1 MESKAPSN
9 PNGAYQTLSVLMPVR
24 NEARTLREIVRRV
37 LQSPIELDI
46 ELVCVNDGST
56 DGSGDLLTQL
66 ASEHPDA
73 RAVIRVIHH
82 ESGQGKG
89 AAIRSAIK
97 AMTGD
102 IALIQDADLEYD
114 PEDYPKLLGPILSG
128 EADAVFGSRFI
139 TGRRRQVH
147 RFWHAQANRLLTLLC
162 NMVSNLSLTDM
173 ETCYKAVRA
182 DVLKNM
188 PLVSNRFE
196 IEVELTMRLA
206 RRRLRI
212 YEVPISYHGRTAA
225 EGKKIGF
232 TDGLHAVWAIIR
244 FGILDRR

>member
-1 MESKAPSN
+1 MEIAPPSN
-9 PNGAYQTLSVLMPVR
+9 PSGAYKTLSVLMPVR
-24 NEARTLREIVRRV
+24 NEARTLREIIRRV

-66 ASEHPDA
+66 ASEHSN
-73 RAVIRVIHH
+73 IRVIHH
-82 ESGQGKG
+82 DTGKGKG
-89 AAIRSAIK
+89 AAIRSAIA

-114 PEDYPKLLGPILSG
+114 PEDYPKLLAPILSG
-128 EADAVFGSRFI
+128 EADVVFGSRFL

-162 NMVSNLSLTDM
+162 NMFSDLSLTDM

-196 IEVELTMRLA
+196 IEVELTMRLS

-232 TDGLHAVWAIIR
+232 SDGLHAVWAIIR

>member
-1 MESKAPSN
+1 MSTDATTGTYK
-9 PNGAYQTLSVLMPVR
+9 TLSVLMPVH
-24 NEARTLREIVRRV
+24 NEARTLCEIVRRV
-37 LQSPIELDI
+37 LQSPIELNI
-46 ELVCVNDGST
+46 ELVCVDDGST

-66 ASEHPDA
+66 ASEHPNA
-73 RAVIRVIHH
+73 RAVIRVFHH
-82 ESGQGKG
+82 TTGQGKG
-89 AAIRSAIK
+89 AAIRTAIK
-97 AMTGD
+97 EMTGD

-114 PEDYPKLLGPILSG
+114 PSDYPKLLAPILSG

-182 DVLKNM
+182 DVLKSL
-188 PLVSNRFE
+188 PLTSNRFE
-196 IEVELTMRLA
+196 IEVELTMCLS

-232 TDGLHAVWAIIR
+232 NDGLQAVWAIIR

>member
-1 MESKAPSN
+1 MEIAPPSN
-9 PNGAYQTLSVLMPVR
+9 PSGAYKTLSVLMPVR
-24 NEARTLREIVRRV
+24 NEARTLREIIRRV

-66 ASEHPDA
+66 ASEHSN
-73 RAVIRVIHH
+73 IRVIHH
-82 ESGQGKG
+82 DTGKGKG
-89 AAIRSAIK
+89 AAIRSAIA

-114 PEDYPKLLGPILSG
+114 PEDYPKLLAPILTG
-128 EADAVFGSRFI
+128 EADAVFGSRFL

-162 NMVSNLSLTDM
+162 NMFSDLSLTDM
-173 ETCYKAVRA
+173 ETCYKAVRT
-182 DVLKNM
+182 DVLKAM

-196 IEVELTMRLA
+196 IEVELTMRLS

-232 TDGLHAVWAIIR
+232 SDGLHAVWAIIR

>member
-1 MESKAPSN
+1 MEIAPPSN
-9 PNGAYQTLSVLMPVR
+9 PSGAYKTLSVLMPVR
-24 NEARTLREIVRRV
+24 NEARTLREIIRRV
-37 LQSPIELDI
+37 LQSPIDLDI

-66 ASEHPDA
+66 ASEHSN
-73 RAVIRVIHH
+73 ICVIHH
-82 ESGQGKG
+82 DTGKGKG
-89 AAIRSAIK
+89 AAIRSAIA

-114 PEDYPKLLGPILSG
+114 PEDYPKLLAPILSG
-128 EADAVFGSRFI
+128 EADAVFGSRFL

-162 NMVSNLSLTDM
+162 NMFSDLSLTDM
-173 ETCYKAVRA
+173 ETCYKAVRT
-182 DVLKNM
+182 DVLKAM

-206 RRRLRI
+206 RQRLRI
-212 YEVPISYHGRTAA
+212 YEVPISYHGRIAA

>member
-1 MESKAPSN
+1 
-9 PNGAYQTLSVLMPVR
+9 MPVR

-37 LQSPIELDI
+37 LQSPIDLKI

-66 ASEHPDA
+66 ASEHPS
-73 RAVIRVIHH
+73 IRVIHH
-82 ESGQGKG
+82 DSGQGKG
-89 AAIRSAIK
+89 AAIRTAIK
-97 AMTGD
+97 EMTGD

-114 PEDYPKLLGPILSG
+114 PEDYPKLLAPILSG

-147 RFWHAQANRLLTLLC
+147 RFWHAQANRMLTLLC

-182 DVLKNM
+182 DVLKSL
-188 PLVSNRFE
+188 PLVSDRFE
-196 IEVELTMRLA
+196 IEVELTMCLA

-232 TDGLHAVWAIIR
+232 IDGIQAVWAIVR
-244 FGILDRR
+244 FGILDKH

>member
-1 MESKAPSN
+1 MSTNTPTGN
-9 PNGAYQTLSVLMPVR
+9 PQTLSVLMPVR

-66 ASEHPDA
+66 ANEYADS

-188 PLVSNRFE
+188 PLASNRFE
-196 IEVELTMRLA
+196 IEVELTMRLS

>member
-1 MESKAPSN
+1 
-9 PNGAYQTLSVLMPVR
+9 MPVR

-37 LQSPIELDI
+37 LQSPIDLSI
-46 ELVCVNDGST
+46 ELVCVDDGST

-66 ASEHPDA
+66 ANEHSNA

-82 ESGQGKG
+82 DSGQGKG
-89 AAIRSAIK
+89 AAIRTAIK
-97 AMTGD
+97 EMTGD

-182 DVLKNM
+182 DVL
-188 PLVSNRFE
+188 RQ
-196 IEVELTMRLA
+196 
-206 RRRLRI
+206 
-212 YEVPISYHGRTAA
+212 
-225 EGKKIGF
+225 
-232 TDGLHAVWAIIR
+232 
-244 FGILDRR
+244 LDRDVATELNLLPLGDVASGAPLRERAPVGPLAVTHRHSGGNIRVVPRPQMR

>member
-1 MESKAPSN
+1 
-9 PNGAYQTLSVLMPVR
+9 MPVR

-37 LQSPIELDI
+37 LQSPIDLSI
-46 ELVCVNDGST
+46 ELVCVDDGST

-66 ASEHPDA
+66 ANEHSNA

-82 ESGQGKG
+82 DSGQGKG
-89 AAIRSAIK
+89 AAIRTAIK
-97 AMTGD
+97 EMTGD

-182 DVLKNM
+182 DVLKAI
-188 PLVSNRFE
+188 PLESKRFE

-232 TDGLHAVWAIIR
+232 SDGLHAVWAIIR
-244 FGILDRR
+244 FGILDKR

>member
-1 MESKAPSN
+1 LEIAPPSN
-9 PNGAYQTLSVLMPVR
+9 PSGAYKTLSVLMPVR
-24 NEARTLREIVRRV
+24 NEARTLREIIRRV

-66 ASEHPDA
+66 ASEHSN
-73 RAVIRVIHH
+73 IRVIHH
-82 ESGQGKG
+82 DTGKGKG
-89 AAIRSAIK
+89 AAIRSAIA

-114 PEDYPKLLGPILSG
+114 PEDYPKLLAPILSG
-128 EADAVFGSRFI
+128 EADVVFGSRFL

-162 NMVSNLSLTDM
+162 NMFSDLSLTDM

-196 IEVELTMRLA
+196 IEVELTMRLS

-232 TDGLHAVWAIIR
+232 SDGLHAVWAIIR

>member
-1 MESKAPSN
+1 
-9 PNGAYQTLSVLMPVR
+9 MPVR

-37 LQSPIELDI
+37 LQSPIDLEI
-46 ELVCVNDGST
+46 ELVCVDDGST

-66 ASEHPDA
+66 ASEHPN
-73 RAVIRVIHH
+73 IRVIHH
-82 ESGQGKG
+82 DTGKGKG
-89 AAIRSAIK
+89 AAIRTAIK
-97 AMTGD
+97 EMTGD
-102 IALIQDADLEYD
+102 IAIIQDADLEYD

-182 DVLKNM
+182 DVLKAIH
-188 PLVSNRFE
+188 LESNRFE

-232 TDGLHAVWAIIR
+232 KDGLHAVWAIIR

>member
-1 MESKAPSN
+1 
-9 PNGAYQTLSVLMPVR
+9 MPVR

-66 ASEHPDA
+66 ANEYADS
-73 RAVIRVIHH
+73 RAVISVIHH

-147 RFWHAQANRLLTLLC
+147 RFWHAQTNRLLTLLC

-206 RRRLRI
+206 RQRLRI

>member
-1 MESKAPSN
+1 MEIAPPSN
-9 PNGAYQTLSVLMPVR
+9 PSGAYKTLSVLMPVR
-24 NEARTLREIVRRV
+24 NEARTLREIIRRV
-37 LQSPIELDI
+37 LQSPIDLDI

-66 ASEHPDA
+66 ASEHSN
-73 RAVIRVIHH
+73 IRVIHH
-82 ESGQGKG
+82 DTGQGKG

-114 PEDYPKLLGPILSG
+114 PEDYPKLLAPILLG
-128 EADAVFGSRFI
+128 EADAVFGSRFL

-147 RFWHAQANRLLTLLC
+147 RFWHAQANRLLTLMC
-162 NMVSNLSLTDM
+162 NMFSDLSLTDM

-182 DVLKNM
+182 DVLKAIH
-188 PLVSNRFE
+188 LESNRFE
-196 IEVELTMRLA
+196 IEVELTMRLS

-232 TDGLHAVWAIIR
+232 SDGLHAVWAIIR

>member
-1 MESKAPSN
+1 
-9 PNGAYQTLSVLMPVR
+9 MPVR

-66 ASEHPDA
+66 ANEYADS

-188 PLVSNRFE
+188 PLASNRFE
-196 IEVELTMRLA
+196 IEVELTMRLS